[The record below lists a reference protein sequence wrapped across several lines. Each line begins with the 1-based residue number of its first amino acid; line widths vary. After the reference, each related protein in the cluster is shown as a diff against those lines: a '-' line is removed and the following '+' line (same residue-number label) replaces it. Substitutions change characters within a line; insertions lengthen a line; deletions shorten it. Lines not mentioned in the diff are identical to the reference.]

1 MEKLLEEFSIGL
13 FFWQT
18 LIFIALI
25 FLLRKFAWK
34 PILDAINE
42 REDGIKSA
50 LESAEKA
57 RQEMASLQSDN
68 EETLKKARAERDTL
82 LKEAREIKQK
92 LIDEAKNEANE
103 EAKKIIVQ
111 AQETIVSEKNAAIVD
126 LKKQVANLSVDIAEK
141 VLEEKL
147 SDDKDQMKLVKELV
161 KDVKIK

>member
-92 LIDEAKNEANE
+92 LIDEAKNEANK

>member
-34 PILDAINE
+34 PILGAINE
-42 REDGIKSA
+42 REDGIKKA

-57 RQEMASLQSDN
+57 RKEMASLQSDN

-92 LIDEAKNEANE
+92 LIDDAKNEANV

-147 SDDKDQMKLVKELV
+147 SDDKAQMKLVKELV